1 MSVGDTPDEALEM
14 IQDAMRAWIEVALE
28 DGETVPEPRS
38 LDDFSGKFVVRM
50 PRSLHQ
56 DLVEAAKREGV
67 SLNSYVSVALGRVV
81 GATDA
86 GRGAG

>member
-1 MSVGDTPDEALEM
+1 MSVGDTPEEALEM
-14 IQDAMRAWIEVALE
+14 IRDAMRAWIEVALE

-38 LDDFSGKFVVRM
+38 LDDFSGKFVVRV

-67 SLNSYVSVALGRVV
+67 SLNGYVNVALGRVV
-81 GATDA
+81 GAKDA
-86 GRGAG
+86 VREAG